1 MKKAIFDVATGE
13 LTVIDMTAE
22 EVAEITAQQ
31 EAYVPPAPAPTK
43 EELMAQLAAL
53 SSKIQA
59 LE

>member
-22 EVAEITAQQ
+22 EIAEITAQQ
-31 EAYVPPAPAPTK
+31 EAYVPPPSPTK

-53 SSKIQA
+53 TAKIEA
-59 LE
+59 LA